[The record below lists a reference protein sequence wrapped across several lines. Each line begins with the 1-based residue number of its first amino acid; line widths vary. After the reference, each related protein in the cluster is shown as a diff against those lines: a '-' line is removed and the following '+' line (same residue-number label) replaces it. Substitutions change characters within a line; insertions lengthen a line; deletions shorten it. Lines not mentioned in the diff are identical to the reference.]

1 MVFGTSIWWLVAA
14 VLVYMVVGALWYSP
28 LLFAGPWMKAV
39 GKSTDDMKGGSFS
52 MYAVPAV
59 GAVIVTVTLAFL
71 ADSMGLHG
79 WTSGA
84 VLGIQMWLAFAATT
98 ALTNRVFQ
106 GGSMQLFAID
116 LGYHLVGFIA
126 AGALVVH

>member
-1 MVFGTSIWWLVAA
+1 MIFDTSIWWVILA
-14 VLVYMVVGALWYSP
+14 VVVYMVVGALWYSP

-39 GKSTDDMKGGSFS
+39 GKSPDDMKGGNSS
-52 MYAVPAV
+52 MYLVPAV
-59 GAVIVTVTLAFL
+59 GAVIVAVMLAYL
-71 ADSMGLHG
+71 AQAMGLHG

-84 VLGIQMWLAFAATT
+84 VLGIEMWLAFAATT